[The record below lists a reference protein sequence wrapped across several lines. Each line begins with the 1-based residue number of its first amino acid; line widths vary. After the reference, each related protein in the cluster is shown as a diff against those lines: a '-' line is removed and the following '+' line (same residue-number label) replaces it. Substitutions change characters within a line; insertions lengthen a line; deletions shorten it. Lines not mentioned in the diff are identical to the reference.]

1 MNYWRYPCRLM
12 CATLALCLI
21 SATTSASGATLDVDP
36 YPVIAGE
43 QAVVHYNPAG
53 RVLDSAG
60 QVYVHFGFNGWNPT
74 NPTDPAMSWNAG
86 LGVWEYTID
95 VPASATQL
103 DVVFNDGFGTW
114 DNNSGADWH
123 IYAIAEQNW
132 VLDGTVDADATL
144 VASNNG
150 YDIYAGM
157 RGTTLYL
164 AFPAAAN
171 GNDHFIFL
179 TDALGSLAPAPWDKN
194 GGVASYDIYLG
205 NEVDN
210 GWAGW
215 FDTAGPTEIAVAGT
229 VETTIDIVDEF
240 GAELSNV
247 YLAFGAYPTNGF
259 TSLADQVPA
268 SQDGGDGNIEA
279 NEFLNLNLDSI
290 RVGCGLGDVDKDC
303 DEDAD
308 DYTALE
314 ACLLGPDLASC
325 ASGDL
330 DQDVD
335 VDVTD
340 VAMLM
345 LELGTHSLTIDYL
358 AQNLGVDVTRFYRE
372 DANLLE
378 LPPSMSMETEPT
390 VYGVA
395 SGPFDLFPQFF
406 EAGNR
411 QVAYIDVPD
420 DVSLYG
426 TGEIAGSLLRNGK
439 SSEAWN
445 SDRYGWGISN
455 PSLYQSH
462 PWVLGVRSDGTA
474 FGVLADTTYRCR
486 IDLTIDILFAAEGPT
501 FPVYIFEGATPQ
513 DVIVRLTDFIG
524 RISLPP
530 MWALGYQQS
539 RFWPY
544 SDVEALSLAQEF
556 RNRNMPCDVL
566 WFDID
571 YMDGFRV
578 FTFDPTR
585 YPDPVWLNNS
595 LHAIGFKSIWMID
608 PGVKAEAG
616 YFVSDSGSAGDHW
629 VLNSEG
635 GSWYTGEV
643 WPGQCYF
650 PDFTRPETRAWWA
663 DLYANFMAMG
673 LDGVWNDMNEPG
685 IFDGPGHTMP
695 IDKWHRGGGGL
706 PAGPHNQYHNV
717 YGMLMVKA
725 SREGIMAANPNK
737 RPFVLSRANFIG
749 GHRYA
754 AMWTGDNTANWDHL
768 TWSISMALNIGLS
781 AQPFCGPDVGGFI
794 GDGTGDLFARWMGI
808 GTFIPFFRNHQDNQG
823 MNKEPW
829 SYGTSVENSAR
840 TSLQRRYRLMPY
852 LYTLFQ
858 EASVN
863 GLPIMRPLFFAD
875 PADPDLRD
883 EDVAFLFGA
892 DVLVVP
898 NVSEFPGS
906 APTPDLPDGIW
917 RSVSLVGEDAST
929 DVTQP
934 DVRVRGGAILPLG
947 PVMQHTSQLALD
959 PLTLVVS
966 LDASGYAE
974 GWLYEDDGDGYDYEF
989 GDYRL
994 CRYTATQSGNTVT
1007 IEVAEILG
1015 SRPTPVRTVNIEVV
1029 TDSGVYTGSGSDVD
1043 SGVIAT
1049 VNVGP

>member
-513 DVIVRLTDFIG
+513 GRDRAPDRLHRPDQSSADVGTGLSAEPLLAVLGCRGTFAGPGIPQPQYALRCVVVRHRLHGRFSASSRLT
-524 RISLPP
+524 R
-530 MWALGYQQS
+530 
-539 RFWPY
+539 
-544 SDVEALSLAQEF
+544 
-556 RNRNMPCDVL
+556 
-566 WFDID
+566 
-571 YMDGFRV
+571 RV
-578 FTFDPTR
+578 T
-585 YPDPVWLNNS
+585 PDPVWLNNS

-616 YFVSDSGSAGDHW
+616 YFVSDSGSA
-629 VLNSEG
+629 
-635 GSWYTGEV
+635 
-643 WPGQCYF
+643 
-650 PDFTRPETRAWWA
+650 RR
-663 DLYANFMAMG
+663 
-673 LDGVWNDMNEPG
+673 
-685 IFDGPGHTMP
+685 
-695 IDKWHRGGGGL
+695 
-706 PAGPHNQYHNV
+706 
-717 YGMLMVKA
+717 
-725 SREGIMAANPNK
+725 
-737 RPFVLSRANFIG
+737 
-749 GHRYA
+749 
-754 AMWTGDNTANWDHL
+754 
-768 TWSISMALNIGLS
+768 
-781 AQPFCGPDVGGFI
+781 
-794 GDGTGDLFARWMGI
+794 
-808 GTFIPFFRNHQDNQG
+808 
-823 MNKEPW
+823 
-829 SYGTSVENSAR
+829 
-840 TSLQRRYRLMPY
+840 SL
-852 LYTLFQ
+852 
-858 EASVN
+858 
-863 GLPIMRPLFFAD
+863 G
-875 PADPDLRD
+875 
-883 EDVAFLFGA
+883 
-892 DVLVVP
+892 
-898 NVSEFPGS
+898 
-906 APTPDLPDGIW
+906 
-917 RSVSLVGEDAST
+917 
-929 DVTQP
+929 
-934 DVRVRGGAILPLG
+934 
-947 PVMQHTSQLALD
+947 SQLRRRQ
-959 PLTLVVS
+959 LVHGRS
-966 LDASGYAE
+966 LARPV
-974 GWLYEDDGDGYDYEF
+974 LLP
-989 GDYRL
+989 RL
-994 CRYTATQSGNTVT
+994 HPA
-1007 IEVAEILG
+1007 
-1015 SRPTPVRTVNIEVV
+1015 
-1029 TDSGVYTGSGSDVD
+1029 
-1043 SGVIAT
+1043 
-1049 VNVGP
+1049 